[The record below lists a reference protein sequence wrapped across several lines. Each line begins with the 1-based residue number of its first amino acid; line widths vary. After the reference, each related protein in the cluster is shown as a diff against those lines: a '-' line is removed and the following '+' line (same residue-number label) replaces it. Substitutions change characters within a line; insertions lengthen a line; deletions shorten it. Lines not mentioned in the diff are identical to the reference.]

1 MEQISYRQRI
11 CQDKEKIAAFLTGKR
26 VGTLSMSE
34 AAGRPYALPVNYVFW
49 QGKIYIH
56 GMGSGK
62 KNRILAANPAVCF
75 TVFEEFGTVA
85 DPVPAKCDTAYLSV
99 VIFGKA
105 VLVKDLE
112 EKTQVLA
119 QFLEKFMPRFF
130 KTPLSAQFVDKYR
143 SSFDD
148 KAVAV
153 YAIAP
158 EELTAKENPVDPEHM
173 FQALGKGAD

>member
-1 MEQISYRQRI
+1 MEQISYTRRI
-11 CQDKEKIAAFLTGKR
+11 CHDQEKIAHFLTEKR
-26 VGTLSMSE
+26 VGTLSMSTT
-34 AAGRPYALPVNYVFW
+34 AGSPYALPVNYVYW

-62 KNRILAANPAVCF
+62 KNLVLAANPAVCF

-99 VIFGKA
+99 VVFGKA
-105 VLVKDLE
+105 VLVNDVE
-112 EKTQVLA
+112 EKTQVLT
-119 QFLEKFMPRFF
+119 QFLEKFMPQFF

-148 KAVAV
+148 NAVAV
-153 YAIAP
+153 YAIEP
-158 EELTAKENPVDPEHM
+158 EELTAKENPIDPEHM
-173 FQALGKGAD
+173 FQAL

>member
-1 MEQISYRQRI
+1 VEQIKYTQRI
-11 CQDKEKIAAFLTGKR
+11 CADKEKINRFLTGKR
-26 VGTLSMSE
+26 VGTLSMCE
-34 AAGRPYALPVNYVFW
+34 TAERPYALPVNYVYW
-49 QGKIYIH
+49 NSKIYIH

-62 KNRILAANPAVCF
+62 KTIVLAASPSVCF

-105 VLVKDLE
+105 VLVQDVE

-119 QFLEKFMPRFF
+119 QFLEKFMPQFF

-143 SSFDD
+143 SSFDNN
-148 KAVAV
+148 AVAV
-153 YAIAP
+153 YAIDP
-158 EELTAKENPVDPEHM
+158 EDLTAKENPIDPEHM
-173 FQALGKGAD
+173 FQAL

>member
-1 MEQISYRQRI
+1 MCE
-11 CQDKEKIAAFLTGKR
+11 T
-26 VGTLSMSE
+26 
-34 AAGRPYALPVNYVFW
+34 AGRPYALPVNYVYW
-49 QGKIYIH
+49 NDKIYIH

-62 KNRILAANPAVCF
+62 KNLVLAARPSVCF

-119 QFLEKFMPRFF
+119 LFLEKFMPRFF

-143 SSFDD
+143 SSFDNN
-148 KAVAV
+148 AVAV
-153 YAIAP
+153 YAIEP

-173 FQALGKGAD
+173 FQAVGKGDD